1 MKSIPKKL
9 SWDSVKDCGQSILE
23 FALVVPVL
31 VLMSVGVF
39 DLGRAVYYYN
49 VISGT
54 ARETARQ
61 AIICA
66 GDNVTPK
73 DCTDQDNEAA
83 AGAQAKAVVVPISQ
97 ITVSPHSRLFGD
109 TVTVVVTATFIPATP
124 LFGNITLTARS
135 QMIAE

>member
-1 MKSIPKKL
+1 MKSIPNK
-9 SWDSVKDCGQSILE
+9 SSRHAVERRGQSLVE

-31 VLMSVGVF
+31 VLMTVGVF
-39 DLGRAVYYYN
+39 DLGRAIYYYN

-61 AIICA
+61 AIVCA

-73 DCTDQDNEAA
+73 DCTSQDTAA
-83 AGAQAKAVVVPISQ
+83 ADGAQAKAVVVPISA
-97 ITVSPHSRLFGD
+97 ITVSPHSRLYGD
-109 TVTVVVTATFIPATP
+109 TVTVIVTANFVPATP
-124 LFGNITLTARS
+124 LFGNISLTAES